1 MTDAGR
7 PPAPHRRIAVLI
19 GVAATVLAADIASK
33 AAVVALLSGRRHV
46 RLLGG
51 LLTLLVA
58 RNPGA
63 AFGLG
68 GPSVTVAFTAVAAGV
83 GVVIARSSRHISS
96 TPWAVAL
103 GLLLGGAMGNLT
115 DRLFRSPGPL
125 QGWVVDWI
133 RFRDCPTFNIADAA
147 IASGV
152 ALIAVLAARGTAVL
166 EAHQARGD
174 VHNEPGAPPA
184 LLLVPVP
191 VEPGPA
197 PVPGPAGPAEPAGP
211 AGPP

>member
-1 MTDAGR
+1 MIDAGQ
-7 PPAPHRRIAVLI
+7 PPAPRRRIVVLM
-19 GVAATVLAADIASK
+19 GVAATVLAADVASK

-51 LLTLLVA
+51 LLTLLVT

-63 AFGLG
+63 AFGIG

-83 GVVIARSSRHISS
+83 GVVIVRYSRHISS

-133 RFRDCPTFNIADAA
+133 RFSHWPTFNLADVA
-147 IASGV
+147 IACGTLLV
-152 ALIAVLAARGTAVL
+152 AVLAARGTAVL
-166 EAHQARGD
+166 EVRQPSGD
-174 VHNEPGAPPA
+174 IHNEPGAPPA
-184 LLLVPVP
+184 
-191 VEPGPA
+191 
-197 PVPGPAGPAEPAGP
+197 PVPGTAGPAEPAGP

>member
-1 MTDAGR
+1 MIDADR
-7 PPAPHRRIAVLI
+7 PPAPRRRIAVLMR
-19 GVAATVLAADIASK
+19 VAAAVLAADIASK
-33 AAVVALLSGRRHV
+33 TTVVALLSGRRHV
-46 RLLGG
+46 RLFGG

-63 AFGLG
+63 AFGIG

-83 GVVIARSSRHISS
+83 GVVIARYSRHISS

-133 RFRDCPTFNIADAA
+133 RFPHWPTFNIADSA
-147 IASGV
+147 ITCGTL
-152 ALIAVLAARGTAVL
+152 LIAVLAARGTRVL
-166 EAHQARGD
+166 DVYQPRGD
-174 VHNEPGAPPA
+174 GGREPGPSPA
-184 LLLVPVP
+184 LVLVPVP
-191 VEPGPA
+191 ALAPGEPDPA
-197 PVPGPAGPAEPAGP
+197 PVPGPAGPP
-211 AGPP
+211 